1 MGVLSASLAPSLSCT
16 RLCRVHQ
23 VLAPLQHQSLLLTST
38 HASPPACRTLHPP
51 ELIRHL
57 CMCCVLKVGMD
68 AAAAV
73 TLAEQCLT
81 AEALRDIDISYNPDL
96 GAASDK
102 AAAALLKLMGHKGLT
117 VLRAQC
123 CRLGWQAGKALIGD
137 ALTRTGTVK
146 VGLLTAPAPI

>member
-1 MGVLSASLAPSLSCT
+1 
-16 RLCRVHQ
+16 
-23 VLAPLQHQSLLLTST
+23 
-38 HASPPACRTLHPP
+38 
-51 ELIRHL
+51 
-57 CMCCVLKVGMD
+57 MD

-81 AEALRDIDISYNPDL
+81 AEALRDIDISHNPEL

-146 VGLLTAPAPI
+146 VGLLPSPLCNPASSSAAHGVPRLPQPPRVAV